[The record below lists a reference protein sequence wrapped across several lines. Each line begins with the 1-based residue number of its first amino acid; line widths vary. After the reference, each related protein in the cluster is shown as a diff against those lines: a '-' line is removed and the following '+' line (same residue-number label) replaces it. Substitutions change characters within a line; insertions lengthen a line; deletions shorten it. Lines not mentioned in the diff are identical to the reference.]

1 VTSGT
6 RSPSAGAGPAAD
18 PRGRPGARS
27 ASLLDTS
34 GTARA
39 VVCETGDGTCV
50 QMSPSAFWL
59 YRQLRDGRSPAEI
72 AGLIAGRFGQQPGE
86 HEVSAAC
93 AAVLAQV
100 DAAGQAAR
108 RAARRR
114 YALRIRILPE
124 PVVGRIARRLQGV
137 FSRPG
142 AVAYAVLLAAA
153 TVAATASGSL
163 GGAAAH
169 GAVAGF
175 AVAYGLYLLALCA
188 HELGHAAA
196 CSRYGLAPGDIGF
209 ALYLFVLPAVYCD
222 VTRVWLLPRRQ
233 RVTVDLA
240 GVLFETAAA
249 AVYLVA
255 GASTGA
261 WPLNL
266 AGGLVAG
273 NLLWVLNPF
282 GRFDAYWA
290 LSDALGVTSLRRDS
304 MRALR
309 ASLGRRGR
317 AAGADPGLPAAV
329 RSALAAY
336 AVALALAVTWLAYF
350 GARSLPGLTAGLWA
364 TAGQGIRAAARGQAG
379 AALSAGWHLAV
390 PLLVLA
396 VLYCYAAGLLVAG
409 VRGLARRR
417 RDESEPVAR
426 AD

>member
-1 VTSGT
+1 M
-6 RSPSAGAGPAAD
+6 
-18 PRGRPGARS
+18 
-27 ASLLDTS
+27 S
-34 GTARA
+34 GTASA

-50 QMSPSAFWL
+50 RMSPSAFWL

-86 HEVSAAC
+86 REVSAAC
-93 AAVLAQV
+93 AAVLTQV
-100 DAAGQAAR
+100 DAAGHAAR

-124 PVVGRIARRLQGV
+124 PAVGRIARRLQGA
-137 FSRPG
+137 FSRAG
-142 AVAYAVLLAAA
+142 AVAYAVLLAGAMAA
-153 TVAATASGSL
+153 AAVSGSL

-175 AVAYGLYLLALCA
+175 AVAYALYLLALCA

-233 RVTVDLA
+233 RVTVDIA

-249 AVYLVA
+249 AAYLLA

-261 WPLNL
+261 WPLSL
-266 AGGLVAG
+266 AGALVAG
-273 NLLWVLNPF
+273 NLVWVLNPF

-304 MRALR
+304 LRALR
-309 ASLGRRGR
+309 ASLRRRGR
-317 AAGADPGLPAAV
+317 AADADPGLPRAV
-329 RSALAAY
+329 RATLAAY
-336 AVALALAVTWLAYF
+336 AAALALAVTWLAYF
-350 GARSLPGLTAGLWA
+350 AARSLPSLTAGLWA
-364 TAGQGIRAAARGQAG
+364 TAGRGARAAAHGQAG
-379 AALSAGWHLAV
+379 TALSAAWHLAM

-396 VLYCYAAGLLVAG
+396 VLYCYAAGVAVAG
-409 VRGLARRR
+409 VRSLVRHR
-417 RDESEPVAR
+417 RDEASP
-426 AD
+426 